1 MSIKYWFLK
10 KNYMVQK
17 NHLNS
22 LFDTMIMMIR
32 PLCIKLPQIIGYV
45 KSFEN
50 SMTMSF
56 KVSDKQLLK
65 KYNNKQINIKKQI
78 APL

>member
-10 KNYMVQK
+10 KNYMVPK

>member
-50 SMTMSF
+50 
-56 KVSDKQLLK
+56 